1 MNRLIGNKGKKRLKV
16 WRGELFLWCLWL
28 AKPLFRLS
36 GKRRIYWSMI
46 MHLVEK
52 TSLFDANYYLEVNTD
67 VAQNTME
74 PLKHY
79 VVYGDRENR
88 APMPFFD
95 PAYYRH
101 NVKGRLSKANSLLH
115 YAHVGRYSGFSP
127 SPWFDLD
134 YYQKHNKDVLR
145 AGIDPLLHFFERG
158 GQEGRS
164 PCMNFDG
171 VRYLRDNPDVAAANA
186 NPLLHYLRY
195 GRYVSRTIQG
205 EKSGL
210 EGFDK
215 LDNPIPQP
223 SLPTEAEWMALFPR
237 ANVTQAEIDVVVPVY
252 KGKVETLRC
261 LHSVLKAAY
270 DVSFELIV
278 INDASPD
285 KELVQKL
292 RRLSEKYL
300 FTLLENT
307 KNRGFVHSA
316 NRGMTV
322 HSERDVVLLNADTEV
337 YDNWLDRLNEAAC
350 RSGFVGTVT
359 PLSNNATICSYPRF
373 LHDNPFP
380 LELAYAELDKL
391 TAQVNAGVDVEC
403 PTAVGFCM
411 FVKRACL
418 NSVGLFNESAF
429 GKGYGEENDFCQ
441 CAIKKGWRN
450 VIAADVFVR
459 HWGAASFQG
468 EKAKRVQKALE
479 TVDKLHPNY
488 RVDVAQ
494 FIQQDPLRTVRR
506 RLDLARLKRMKK
518 TQNVLIIC
526 HNRGGGAERHVQ
538 EDVQRLGQ
546 MGYGVF
552 LLRPEPGRSTHVQ
565 LRHPVA
571 GALYNLPA
579 LLLRDTVS
587 LQAQIA
593 GLGIT
598 EIHIHSLVDMAM
610 EVPDCVLALKK
621 ASGVRLEVNLHDYAV
636 ICPRINLV
644 NGSGVYCGIPDQQA
658 CEQCLTGSVNEFQE
672 IDIGVWRAMY
682 KRLLYAADQVL
693 VPDLDVSERLS
704 HHFLEISF
712 EVSPHELINPKQVKI
727 RQPTLSVEERLR
739 VVVIG
744 AISKIKGFE
753 VLLACARDA
762 RQRRLPLDF
771 ILMGYSMNDRLLQK
785 VGVTIT
791 GRYMEGKAQESLKQL
806 SPHIVWLPSI
816 WPETYSYTF
825 TIALLAGLPVFAFDI
840 GAIARRLREYDPCAA
855 KRLFDLQ
862 LAKEPIEINDRF
874 IDFRSDC
881 LFEDSI
887 GSRVA

>member
-1 MNRLIGNKGKKRLKV
+1 
-16 WRGELFLWCLWL
+16 
-28 AKPLFRLS
+28 
-36 GKRRIYWSMI
+36 MI
-46 MHLVEK
+46 IHQVKK
-52 TSLFDANYYLEVNTD
+52 TSLFDANYYLDVHTD
-67 VAQNTME
+67 VAQSTMR

-79 VVYGDRENR
+79 VIYGDRENR

-101 NVKGRLSKANSLLH
+101 NVKGKLSRANSLLH
-115 YAHVGRYSGFSP
+115 YAHVGRYLGFSP
-127 SPWFDLD
+127 SPWFDVD
-134 YYQKHNKDVLR
+134 YYLKNNKDVLR
-145 AGIDPLLHFFERG
+145 SGIDPLLHFLQRG
-158 GQEGRS
+158 GKEGRS
-164 PCMNFDG
+164 PCMSFDG
-171 VRYLRDNPDVAAANA
+171 VRYLCDNPDVAAANV

-195 GRYVSRTIQG
+195 GRYVSRTVQG
-205 EKSGL
+205 EKSGM
-210 EGFDK
+210 EGFNK
-215 LDNPIPQP
+215 PDNPIPQP

-237 ANVTQAEIDVVVPVY
+237 ANITQAEIDVVVPVY

-261 LHSVLKAAY
+261 LHSVLKAACN
-270 DVSFELIV
+270 VPFELIV

-285 KELVQKL
+285 KELAQKL
-292 RRLSEKYL
+292 RRLSEQYL
-300 FTLLENT
+300 FTLLENA

-337 YDNWLDRLNEAAC
+337 YDNWLDRLSQAAC
-350 RSGFVGTVT
+350 RNRFTGTVT

-373 LHDNPFP
+373 LRDNPFP
-380 LELAYAELDKL
+380 LELAYDELDKL
-391 TAQVNAGVDVEC
+391 TARLNTGIEVES

-411 FVKRACL
+411 YIKRACL
-418 NSVGLFNESAF
+418 NAVGLFNEWAF

-441 CAIKKGWRN
+441 RAIKEGWRN
-450 VIAADVFVR
+450 IIAADVFIH

-468 EKAKRVQKALE
+468 EKARRVQKALE
-479 TVDKLHPNY
+479 TMDRLHPNY
-488 RVDVAQ
+488 RSDVAQ
-494 FIQQDPLRTVRR
+494 FIQQDPLYSVRR
-506 RLDLARLKRMKK
+506 RLDLARLKRMRKAK
-518 TQNVLIIC
+518 NVLIIC

-538 EDVQRLGQ
+538 EDVQRLSQ

-552 LLRPEPGRSTHVQ
+552 LLRPESGRPSHVQ
-565 LRHPVA
+565 FRHPDA
-571 GALYNLPA
+571 GALCNLPA
-579 LLLRDTVS
+579 WSLADTVS
-587 LQAQIA
+587 LQAEIA

-598 EIHIHSLVDMAM
+598 EIHIHSLVDLAA
-610 EVPDCVLALKK
+610 EAPDCVIALKK
-621 ASGVRLEVNLHDYAV
+621 ATGARLEVNLHDYAV

-644 NGSGVYCGIPDQQA
+644 NSRGVYCGQPNQRA
-658 CEQCLTGSVNEFQE
+658 CEQCLAETANDFH
-672 IDIGVWRAMY
+672 ITDIAAWRAMY
-682 KRLLYAADQVL
+682 RRLLNAADQVL
-693 VPDLDVSERLS
+693 VPDRDVSERLF
-704 HHFLEISF
+704 HYFPEIDF
-712 EVSPHELINPKQVKI
+712 EVSPHEFIDPTQVQT
-727 RQPTLSVEERLR
+727 RQPKLAIEERLR
-739 VVVIG
+739 IVVIG

-762 RQRRLPLDF
+762 QRRRLPLDF
-771 ILMGYSMNDRLLQK
+771 ILMGYSMNDRLLQEA
-785 VGVTIT
+785 GVTIT

-806 SPHIVWLPSI
+806 SPHMVWLPSI

-862 LAKEPIEINDRF
+862 LAKEPIEINERF